1 MWAGRN
7 CAETVVP
14 SARTE
19 ASDEER
25 QQAVTV
31 IQSPSSGTVT
41 EVRSAHRA
49 PLGCSPNRKER
60 ITPTAH
66 RYGTARDVRVDI
78 KCAQQAVAR
87 FASTSL
93 TVSK

>member
-1 MWAGRN
+1 MTA
-7 CAETVVP
+7 
-14 SARTE
+14 
-19 ASDEER
+19 
-25 QQAVTV
+25 

-49 PLGCSPNRKER
+49 PLGCSPSRKER
-60 ITPTAH
+60 ITPAAH